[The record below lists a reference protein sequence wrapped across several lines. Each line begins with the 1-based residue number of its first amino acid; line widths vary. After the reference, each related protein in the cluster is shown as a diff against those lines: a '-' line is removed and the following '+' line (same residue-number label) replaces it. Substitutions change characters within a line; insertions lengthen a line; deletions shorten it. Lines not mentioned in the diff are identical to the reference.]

1 MQLSSSTE
9 WAING
14 NRSIKATSSITG
26 YSQLIFCEVSSN
38 TNESYIGQISI
49 LNNSNSNVYLRLLEL
64 GNDKYNDVT
73 ISSNV
78 TSQEI
83 SISRTTTSSS
93 TLKLLLIIRVP
104 VTVYVD
110 NVRLCK
116 R

>member
-14 NRSIKATSSITG
+14 NRSIKATCSITG
-26 YSQLIFCEVSSN
+26 YSQLILCDISSN
-38 TNESYIGQISI
+38 TNENYTGQISI

-64 GNDKYNDVT
+64 ENNQYNDVT
-73 ISSNV
+73 ISPSG

-83 SISRTTTSSS
+83 SISRTITSSS
-93 TLKLLLIIRVP
+93 SLRLLVIIRTP

-110 NVRLCK
+110 NVRFCK